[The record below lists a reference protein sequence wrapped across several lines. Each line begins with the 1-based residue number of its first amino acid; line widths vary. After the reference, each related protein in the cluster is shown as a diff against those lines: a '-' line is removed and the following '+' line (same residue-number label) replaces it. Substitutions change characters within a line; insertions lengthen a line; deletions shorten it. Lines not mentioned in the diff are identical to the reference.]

1 MPRATVEDRKEK
13 FKWKNIGEQEVK
25 TMWPYVLGG
34 FFAGV
39 VVGIFSIYGIAIFAG
54 KTGFLDDDDD
64 KE

>member
-1 MPRATVEDRKEK
+1 
-13 FKWKNIGEQEVK
+13 
-25 TMWPYVLGG
+25 MWTYVLGG

-39 VVGIFSIYGIAIFAG
+39 VVGIFSICGIAIFAG